1 MTTYT
6 ITGPDGK
13 DYSMD
18 GPAGATQEQVIAQ
31 ISKNMPQ
38 ALTPQAAMPQ
48 PKPGGASEGT
58 QQHSDLGDLW
68 NRAISNLPPGA
79 QKYAA
84 SLAPSWSHNPPSYSP
99 YKPAQP
105 GNMPNDAI
113 NPVGTDAQMVG
124 ATAAAGGMGGL
135 AAGAKA
141 LQDRAAANAPPPPPP
156 GPSVPSVAPTPPP
169 PPLVKPGPTQGPWGT
184 APAPAPVI
192 RGPGGKWMPNPAAQ
206 PQPAPAASPAPMAA
220 PSTQPGHMSAANYRQ
235 QMGLPPPGS
244 DPAIPPNPVTAAPP
258 LPGTS
263 PQQLELLRQAMHVGG
278 HMLGGPVGSM
288 AARGLTKVL
297 GM

>member
-38 ALTPQAAMPQ
+38 
-48 PKPGGASEGT
+48 PKSGGASERA

-68 NRAISNLPPGA
+68 NKAISNLPPGA

-135 AAGAKA
+135 AAGARA

-220 PSTQPGHMSAANYRQ
+220 PPTQPGHMSAANYRQ

-278 HMLGGPVGSM
+278 HMLGGPVGGM

>member
-68 NRAISNLPPGA
+68 NKAISNLPPGA

-124 ATAAAGGMGGL
+124 ATAAAGGMSGL
-135 AAGAKA
+135 AAAGQN
-141 LQDRAAANAPPPPPP
+141 LQARAQANAPPP
-156 GPSVPSVAPTPPP
+156 GPSVPSVAPP
-169 PPLVKPGPTQGPWGT
+169 PPLVKPGPTQGPWGI

-192 RGPGGKWMPNPAAQ
+192 RGPGGRWQPNPAAQ
-206 PQPAPAASPAPMAA
+206 PQPAPAPTP
-220 PSTQPGHMSAANYRQ
+220 
-235 QMGLPPPGS
+235 
-244 DPAIPPNPVTAAPP
+244 PAIHSNPVTAAPP